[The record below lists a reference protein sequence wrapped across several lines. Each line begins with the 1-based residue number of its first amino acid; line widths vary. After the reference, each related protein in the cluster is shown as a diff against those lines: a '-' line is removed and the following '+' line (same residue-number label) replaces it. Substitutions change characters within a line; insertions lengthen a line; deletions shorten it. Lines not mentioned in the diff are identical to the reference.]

1 MKFYALIIFTLIN
14 ASLCQAQFG
23 KGSQMLSGNV
33 SIDLASSKNNTEDYV
48 SPFEE

>member
-14 ASLCQAQFG
+14 ASLCRAQFG

-33 SIDLASSKNNTEDYV
+33 NFDLASSKNSTEIMSV
-48 SPFEE
+48 LL